1 MVTVR
6 FFASLKDLA
15 GTSEVEVQ
23 ITGKTDVEAVFEK
36 LKLSHPQLKAYPP
49 PLMVAVN
56 EEYAHWNTPVS
67 PGDEIAFFP
76 PVSGGS
82 R

>member
-15 GTSEVEVQ
+15 GTSEVEVP
-23 ITGKTDVEAVFEK
+23 IADRTDVEAIFEK
-36 LKLSHPQLKAYPP
+36 LKLSYPQLRDYQPR
-49 PLMVAVN
+49 LMVAVN
-56 EEYAHWNTPVS
+56 EQYAHWNSPVN

-82 R
+82 Q